1 VVVWRSMNSASA
13 ILKVAFRA
21 ATLRATPAPRL
32 VGLPT
37 LLVCAVVL
45 AALRVALQIPAGAG
59 GGFNPYGIN
68 AAIAW
73 IALEVAVAALFVPHG
88 VRTSALSAMLI
99 LGCLA
104 ETANAVGKLAVGF
117 VAWPAAIAGLDE
129 RTVTFAVFAVVSLWW
144 IGAMVAVLRSY
155 APRPRLPA
163 FGRAAALF
171 AALLAVS
178 AFVPHAPIFV
188 GRNFD
193 IRTANLWEALHAHFA
208 TAEAAGGAA
217 PGFEQAQRSLLKT
230 ELASLAP
237 RQKDTTNIYV
247 LGIAGWADQD
257 VFVKELDGALAAI
270 SAVLPI
276 GGHWV
281 RLVNHRETL
290 ESLPLATGR
299 NFAAAVHGLGEIL
312 DKETD
317 VLLLVMTSH
326 GEPGGFGLRL
336 PGDVVTHLTPQD
348 VAATF
353 DREGIKNRVVIV
365 SACYSGTF
373 VAPLANDRTIVVTAS
388 DAKSTSFGCAPE
400 RDWTYFGDALFR
412 QSLRPG
418 RDFQAAFDNARV
430 LIQGWELMDHARP
443 SNPQAHFGAA
453 LVARLAPLFQA
464 QQAGN

>member
-1 VVVWRSMNSASA
+1 MNSASA

-45 AALRVALQIPAGAG
+45 AALRVALQIPAGGG

-68 AAIAW
+68 AAITW
-73 IALEVAVAALFVPHG
+73 IALEIAVAALFVPPG
-88 VRTSALSAMLI
+88 ARTSALSAMLI

-104 ETANAVGKLAVGF
+104 ETANAAGKVAVGF
-117 VAWPAAIAGLDE
+117 VARPAAITGLDE
-129 RTVTFAVFAVVSLWW
+129 RTVPFAVIAVVSLWW
-144 IGAMVAVLRSY
+144 IGAMVPVLRSY
-155 APRPRLPA
+155 APQPRLPT

-193 IRTANLWEALHAHFA
+193 IRSANLWEALHAHFA
-208 TAEAAGGAA
+208 TAEAAGGGA

-290 ESLPLATGR
+290 ESLPLATRR
-299 NFAAAVHGLGEIL
+299 NFAAAVHGLGEVL
-312 DKETD
+312 DKKTD
-317 VLLLVMTSH
+317 VLLLVITSH

-336 PGDVVTHLTPQD
+336 PGDVVTLLTPQD

-453 LVARLAPLFQA
+453 LVATLAPLFQA